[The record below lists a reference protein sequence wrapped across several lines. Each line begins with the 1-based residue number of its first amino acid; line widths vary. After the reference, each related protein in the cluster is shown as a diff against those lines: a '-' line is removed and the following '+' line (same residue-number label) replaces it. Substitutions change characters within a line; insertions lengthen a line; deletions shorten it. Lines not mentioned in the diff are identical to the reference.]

1 MRRMLISF
9 STLIVTLGFMGCSAL
24 QPKPPEEIIA
34 ERALAQ
40 VRHLI
45 DSDYESALKYVV
57 PSYQGS
63 ARARFYPADFSG
75 SSTWTEASVGR
86 IRCDEALE
94 PDRCEVR
101 LMVYGGPAA
110 VLGNSRGYRV
120 PWAWDTVWIKIN
132 GKWYQ
137 FLD

>member
-1 MRRMLISF
+1 MLISF
-9 STLIVTLGFMGCSAL
+9 STLVVTLGFMGCSAL

-40 VRHLI
+40 ARHLI
-45 DSDYESALKYVV
+45 DSDYESALKYVA
-57 PSYQGS
+57 PSYQNS

-75 SSTWTEASVGR
+75 SSTWTEAEVGR
-86 IRCDEALE
+86 IRCGEALE

-101 LMVYGGPAA
+101 LLVYGGPAA
-110 VLGNSRGYRV
+110 VLASSRGDSE
-120 PWAWDTVWIKIN
+120 PWTWDTVWIKID
-132 GKWYQ
+132 GRWYQ